1 VCQAVVEC
9 GGWFD
14 FNDGG
19 RGGLAE
25 VIKDGMKT
33 YWASQSTLAGHKEQ
47 DLGVVIAIRS
57 LESTTFSSDF
67 EEFAIP
73 LDTEEGTMNPD
84 AIPTKLQSRVH
95 YPNVNHLLFAAETGK
110 GGGDEDEHNLDG
122 MLDEHKSQRTVAEA
136 EIEKE
141 AMFAVSRGILNV
153 ALTHVVF
160 VKNDIMLQKLKF
172 DIANLATRATIFAN
186 GRKALIESGVDGYIL
201 NAASRGMPIVCL
213 HHTGGA
219 AEIFGKAILQR
230 QQGKDKKDDVP
241 GRYRLPEN
249 VSGDSCLV
257 LDSSSDSV
265 EKVIDKLTL
274 VLSSVQDDEMREVGN
289 NKSEKERLLHAWTT
303 YVRFH
308 LNASIQLKRAWIFH
322 IMLILCN
329 ILTTVLALLYFAG
342 VDNYN
347 EECTDGNDEEVIDLP
362 SWLSRETLA
371 NILPI
376 LPVLSGMIL
385 TISSKFSPILKW
397 SSLYSN
403 AEQIKSEIY
412 MYRARVG
419 DYTPRVKNNI
429 DVMSKVRKF
438 KREKN
443 AYAY

>member
-1 VCQAVVEC
+1 
-9 GGWFD
+9 
-14 FNDGG
+14 
-19 RGGLAE
+19 LAE

-47 DLGVVIAIRS
+47 DLGVVIGIRT

-67 EEFAIP
+67 VENAVP
-73 LDTEEGTMNPD
+73 LDTESGTMNHD
-84 AIPTKLQSRVH
+84 AVLTNLKSRVQ
-95 YPNVNHLLFAAETGK
+95 YPSVDHLIYAAELGK
-110 GGGDEDEHNLDG
+110 GGDEDEQDLGG
-122 MLDEHKSQRTVAEA
+122 MFDERRSQRSAAEA

-141 AMFAVSRGILNV
+141 AMFTVSNGLLND
-153 ALTHVVF
+153 ALTHVIF
-160 VKNDIMLQKLKF
+160 VQNDVMLQKLKF
-172 DIANLATRATIFAN
+172 DIANLATRAIIFAN
-186 GRKALIESGVDGYIL
+186 GRKALIESGVNGYIL
-201 NAASRGMPIVCL
+201 NAASRGVPIVCL

-230 QQGKDKKDDVP
+230 QQGNDKKEDTP

-249 VSGDSCLV
+249 VPGDSCLV

-289 NKSEKERLLHAWTT
+289 NKSEKERLLHAWTM

-308 LNASIQLKRAWIFH
+308 INASFQIKRAWVFH
-322 IMLILCN
+322 IILIICN
-329 ILTTVLALLYFAG
+329 TLTTLLALIYFVGIESCAQ
-342 VDNYN
+342 D
-347 EECTDGNDEEVIDLP
+347 CADSSDEVYIDLP
-362 SWLSRETLA
+362 SWLSRETVA

-376 LPVLSGMIL
+376 LPVISGMLL
-385 TISSKFSPILKW
+385 TIASKFSPILKW

-419 DYTPRVKNNI
+419 DYMPRVKNNI
-429 DVMSKVRKF
+429 DIMSKVKPVF
-438 KREKN
+438 VSLSLP
-443 AYAY
+443 

>member
-1 VCQAVVEC
+1 VRSPCQAVVEC

-14 FNDGG
+14 LNFGG

-33 YWASQSTLAGHKEQ
+33 YWASQSTLAGHKDQ
-47 DLGVVIAIRS
+47 DLGVVIGIRT
-57 LESTTFSSDF
+57 LDSTIFSSEF
-67 EEFAIP
+67 EENAVS
-73 LDTEEGTMNPD
+73 LDTDEGTMNPD
-84 AIPTKLQSRVH
+84 AVLSHLQSRVH
-95 YPNVNHLLFAAETGK
+95 YPSVDHLLYASELGK
-110 GGGDEDEHNLDG
+110 GDDENEQDLDG
-122 MLDEHKSQRTVAEA
+122 MLDERRSQRSVAEA

-141 AMFAVSRGILNV
+141 AMFGVSNGILND
-153 ALTHVVF
+153 ALTHVIF
-160 VKNDIMLQKLKF
+160 VQNDVMLQKLKF
-172 DIANLATRATIFAN
+172 DIANLATRAIIFAN

-201 NAASRGMPIVCL
+201 NAASRGVPIVCL

-219 AEIFGKAILQR
+219 AEIFGNAILQR
-230 QQGKDKKDDVP
+230 QKGNDKKDDVP

-249 VSGDSCLV
+249 VPGDSCLV

-289 NKSEKERLLHAWTT
+289 NKSEKERLLHAWTM

-308 LNASIQLKRAWIFH
+308 LNASLQIKRAWAFH
-322 IMLILCN
+322 IILILCS
-329 ILTTVLALLYFAG
+329 IMTTVLALLYYAG
-342 VDNYN
+342 IEDCR
-347 EECTDGNDEEVIDLP
+347 EECSASSDVEFIELP

-371 NILPI
+371 NLLPI
-376 LPVLSGMIL
+376 LPVISGMML

-419 DYTPRVKNNI
+419 DYMPRVKNNI
-429 DVMSKVRKF
+429 DIMSKVRKI
-438 KREKN
+438 EKK
-443 AYAY
+443 